1 MSGYE
6 ETGKTVDEAVE
17 KALIKL
23 GIKKDNVR
31 IEILDEPSSGI
42 LGLIGNKEARVKV
55 IPLQTADQYLKEYL
69 STLLDLMAIS
79 GTVWVNEDEEK
90 LEAEIEGTD
99 VGALIGRRGRTLGD
113 LQYLLNIIVR
123 RQFPGLNK
131 MVVVD
136 VEKYR
141 LRRDKTLTQLARSVA
156 KKVSSGG
163 YEQALEPMTPQERRI
178 IHLAL
183 QDDPDVTTY
192 SSGQEPFRKVI
203 VAPR

>member
-17 KALIKL
+17 KALLKL
-23 GIKKDNVR
+23 GIKKDNAR

-55 IPLQTADQYLKEYL
+55 SPLQTADQFLKEYL
-69 STLLDLMAIS
+69 STLLDLMDIS
-79 GTVWVNEDEEK
+79 GTVWVDEDEEK
-90 LEAEIEGTD
+90 LEAEIEGTE

-113 LQYLLNIIVR
+113 LQYLINIIVR

-131 MVVVD
+131 MVVID

-141 LRRDKTLTQLARSVA
+141 QRREKTLTQLARSVA

-183 QDDPDVTTY
+183 QDDRDVTTY

>member
-6 ETGKTVDEAVE
+6 ETGKTVTEAVE
-17 KALIKL
+17 KALVKL
-23 GIKKDNVR
+23 GIKHDNAR
-31 IEILDEPSSGI
+31 IEILDEPTAGI
-42 LGLIGNKEARVKV
+42 LGLIGNKEARVRV
-55 IPLQTADQYLKEYL
+55 TPRQTADRYLKEYL
-69 STLLDLMAIS
+69 TSLLDLMDIS
-79 GTVWVNEDEEK
+79 GTVWVDEDEEK
-90 LEAEIEGTD
+90 LEAEIEGTE
-99 VGALIGRRGRTLGD
+99 VGTLIGRRGRTLGD

-131 MVVVD
+131 MVVID

-141 LRRDKTLTQLARSVA
+141 VRREKTLTQLARSVA

-192 SSGQEPFRKVI
+192 SEGQEPFRKVI

>member
-6 ETGKTVDEAVE
+6 ATGKTVDEAVE
-17 KALIKL
+17 KALTKL
-23 GIKKDNVR
+23 GIQKDNAR

-42 LGLIGNKEARVKV
+42 LGLIGNKDARVKV
-55 IPLQTADQYLKEYL
+55 LPVKTAAQYLKEYL
-69 STLLDLMAIS
+69 SELLDMMAIR
-79 GTVWVNEDEEK
+79 GTVWIDEDDEK
-90 LEAEIEGTD
+90 LEADIAGND
-99 VGALIGRRGRTLGD
+99 VGVLIGRRGRTLGD

-131 MVVVD
+131 MVVID
-136 VEKYR
+136 VEQYR
-141 LRRDKTLTQLARSVA
+141 IRREKTLTQLARSVA
-156 KKVSSGG
+156 KKVSDGG

-183 QDDPDVTTY
+183 QEYPDVTTY

>member
-6 ETGKTVDEAVE
+6 ETGRTTDEAIE
-17 KALIKL
+17 KALTKL
-23 GIKKDNVR
+23 GIKKDNAR
-31 IEILDEPSSGI
+31 IEILSESSAGL
-42 LGLIGNKEARVKV
+42 LGLIGNKVARVKV
-55 IPLQTADQYLKEYL
+55 TPLRTAGQYLKEYL
-69 STLLDLMAIS
+69 NALLDLMAVS
-79 GTVWVNEDEEK
+79 GTVWIDEDEEK
-90 LEAEIEGTD
+90 LSAEIEGTD
-99 VGALIGRRGRTLGD
+99 VGALIGWRGRTLGD

-131 MVVVD
+131 MVVID
-136 VEKYR
+136 IEKYR
-141 LRRDKTLTQLARSVA
+141 FRREKTLTQLARSVA

-163 YEQALEPMTPQERRI
+163 HEQALEPMTPQERRI

-192 SSGQEPFRKVI
+192 SSGQEPYRKVI

>member
-6 ETGKTVDEAVE
+6 ETGKTVAEAVE

-23 GIKKDNVR
+23 GIKPDNAR
-31 IEILDEPSSGI
+31 IEILDEPTAGI
-42 LGLIGNKEARVKV
+42 LGLIGNKEARVRV
-55 IPLQTADQYLKEYL
+55 TPRQTADRYLKEYI
-69 STLLDLMAIS
+69 TNLLDLMDIS
-79 GTVWVNEDEEK
+79 GTVWVDEDEDK
-90 LEAEIEGTD
+90 LEAEIEGAE

-131 MVVVD
+131 MVVID

-141 LRRDKTLTQLARSVA
+141 VRREKTLTQLARSVA

-192 SSGQEPFRKVI
+192 SAGQEPFRKVI

>member
-23 GIKKDNVR
+23 GIKKDNAR
-31 IEILDEPSSGI
+31 IEILDEPTSGI

-69 STLLDLMAIS
+69 SALLILMDIS
-79 GTVWVNEDEEK
+79 GTVWVDEDEEK

-131 MVVVD
+131 MVVID

-141 LRRDKTLTQLARSVA
+141 LRREKTLTQLARSVA
-156 KKVSSGG
+156 KKVGSGG

>member
-6 ETGKTVDEAVE
+6 ETGKTVTEAVE
-17 KALIKL
+17 KALVKL
-23 GIKKDNVR
+23 GIKHDNAR
-31 IEILDEPSSGI
+31 IEILDEPTAGI
-42 LGLIGNKEARVKV
+42 LGLIGNKEARVRV
-55 IPLQTADQYLKEYL
+55 TPLQTADRYLKEYL
-69 STLLDLMAIS
+69 TSLLDLMDIS
-79 GTVWVNEDEEK
+79 GTVWVDEDEEK
-90 LEAEIEGTD
+90 LEAEIEGTE
-99 VGALIGRRGRTLGD
+99 VGTLIGRRGRTLGD

-123 RQFPGLNK
+123 RRFPGLNK
-131 MVVVD
+131 MVVID

-141 LRRDKTLTQLARSVA
+141 VRREKTLTQLARSVA

-192 SSGQEPFRKVI
+192 SEGQEPFRKVI

>member
-17 KALIKL
+17 KALLKL
-23 GIKKDNVR
+23 GIKKDNAR

-55 IPLQTADQYLKEYL
+55 SPLQTADQFLKEYL
-69 STLLDLMAIS
+69 STLLDLMDIS
-79 GTVWVNEDEEK
+79 GTVWVDEDEEK
-90 LEAEIEGTD
+90 LEAEIEGTE

-113 LQYLLNIIVR
+113 LQYLINIIVR

-131 MVVVD
+131 MVVID

-141 LRRDKTLTQLARSVA
+141 QRREKTLTQLARSVA

-183 QDDPDVTTY
+183 QDDLDVTTY

>member
-23 GIKKDNVR
+23 GIKKDNAR

-55 IPLQTADQYLKEYL
+55 IPLHTADQYLKEYL

-79 GTVWVNEDEEK
+79 GTVWVDEDEEK
-90 LEAEIEGTD
+90 LEADIEGTD

-131 MVVVD
+131 MVVID

-141 LRRDKTLTQLARSVA
+141 LRREKTLTQLARSVA

>member
-1 MSGYE
+1 MIGYE

-17 KALIKL
+17 KALAKL
-23 GIKKDNVR
+23 GIKHDNAK
-31 IEILDEPSSGI
+31 IEILDEPKGGI
-42 LGLIGNKEARVKV
+42 LGLIGSKEARVKV
-55 IPLQTADQYLKEYL
+55 TPLQTADQYLKEYL
-69 STLLDLMAIS
+69 TSLLKLMDVE
-79 GTVWVNEDEEK
+79 GTVWVDEDEEK
-90 LEAEIEGTD
+90 LEAEIEGID
-99 VGALIGRRGRTLGD
+99 VGTLIGRRGRTLSD

-131 MVVVD
+131 MVIID
-136 VEKYR
+136 IEKYR
-141 LRRDKTLTQLARSVA
+141 VRREKTLTQLARSVA

-183 QDDPDVTTY
+183 QDDPEVTTY

>member
-6 ETGKTVDEAVE
+6 ATGKTVDEAVE

-23 GIKKDNVR
+23 GIQKDNAL
-31 IEILDEPSSGI
+31 IEIIDEPSSGI

-55 IPLQTADQYLKEYL
+55 LPVKTAAQYLKEYL
-69 STLLDLMAIS
+69 SELLDMMAIR
-79 GTVWVNEDEEK
+79 GTVWIDEDDEK
-90 LEAEIEGTD
+90 LEADISGDD

-131 MVVVD
+131 MVVID
-136 VEKYR
+136 VEQYR
-141 LRRDKTLTQLARSVA
+141 IRREKTLTQLARSVA
-156 KKVSSGG
+156 KKVSAGG

-183 QDDPDVTTY
+183 QDYPDVTTY

>member
-17 KALIKL
+17 KALLKL
-23 GIKKDNVR
+23 GIKKDNAR
-31 IEILDEPSSGI
+31 IEILGEPSSGI
-42 LGLIGNKEARVKV
+42 LGLIGSKEARVKV
-55 IPLQTADQYLKEYL
+55 SPLQTTDQFLKEYL
-69 STLLDLMAIS
+69 STLLKLMNIS
-79 GTVWVNEDEEK
+79 GIVWVDEDEEK
-90 LEAEIEGTD
+90 LEAEIEGNE

-141 LRRDKTLTQLARSVA
+141 QRREKTLTQLARSVA

-183 QDDPDVTTY
+183 QDDLDVTTY